1 MFNSIMNIKFV
12 PVNYKRGIK
21 ILFIFILSITS
32 SFGQN
37 KSEALWTQVD
47 ESAIERNQERKEK
60 PVAYKTFS
68 LDLAAMQAILLQA
81 PLEDL
86 SQKIISQTVVEV
98 PLSDGKL
105 SRFRVTETPV
115 MEPGL
120 AVQFPF
126 IRTFT
131 GQGIDDPTAVAKFDF
146 TLFGFHAMIMSANG
160 WHFIE
165 PFVLGNTKNYIVY
178 DKKDTRRT
186 DNWICEVDSTF
197 RISNKQNPSQNSNYR
212 TNGASLRTYRLALA
226 CTGEYAA
233 TYGGTQAGAMSGMV
247 TSVNRVSGV
256 YELEVSIRFVLIAN
270 DNLLIY
276 LDPNTDPYTNSSG
289 STMLSQNISTLNS
302 VIGSANFDIGHVFS
316 TGGGGVA
323 GLGVVCGTSK
333 ARGVT
338 GRGSPIGDAFDIDYV
353 AHEIGHQFGGNHTFN
368 SVTGSCGGGNRAA
381 SAAYEPGS
389 GTTIMA
395 YAGICLADDIQP
407 HSDAIFHSKSFD
419 EIVIYSTTGNG
430 NSCPVT
436 TTNGNSIPVITSAG
450 ANYTIPFNTPFSL
463 TGSATDANGD
473 ALTYLW
479 EEYDVTANGSAPN
492 SPTGNSPIFRDFV
505 PTSNPTRIF
514 PRIEDIVNNTQTLG
528 EILPSY
534 ARTLNF
540 RFTARDNRAGG
551 GGVNHPD
558 TTVRV
563 FVINTT
569 TPFLV
574 TNPNTALTWN
584 SGSTQTVTWNVSST
598 NLSPISCANV
608 NILLSTD
615 GGYTYPIT
623 LLANTPN
630 DGTQSITVPV
640 ATTSQA
646 RVKVQGAGNIFF
658 DISNVNFTIA
668 SSSVT
673 LNLTVFIEGFT
684 NNSGVMNGAVSP
696 SVCDTLTVSLAS
708 SISPYSI
715 VTSNVGVIGLN
726 GSGSF
731 VFTGPYLGNSYY
743 VVVQHRNS
751 LETWSANPV
760 LFSSSSITYDFSTAA
775 SKAYGSNEILHT
787 SGKYAIRSGDVN
799 QDGTI
804 ESSDYSSIEN
814 SSQFFA
820 SGYLPAD
827 VTGDNLVESSDYSL
841 IENNSQLFLFS
852 VRP

>member
-21 ILFIFILSITS
+21 ILVIFILSITS

-160 WHFIE
+160 LHFIE

-212 TNGASLRTYRLALA
+212 MNGASLRTYRLALA

-407 HSDAIFHSKSFD
+407 
-419 EIVIYSTTGNG
+419 
-430 NSCPVT
+430 
-436 TTNGNSIPVITSAG
+436 
-450 ANYTIPFNTPFSL
+450 
-463 TGSATDANGD
+463 
-473 ALTYLW
+473 
-479 EEYDVTANGSAPN
+479 
-492 SPTGNSPIFRDFV
+492 
-505 PTSNPTRIF
+505 
-514 PRIEDIVNNTQTLG
+514 Q
-528 EILPSY
+528 
-534 ARTLNF
+534 
-540 RFTARDNRAGG
+540 
-551 GGVNHPD
+551 
-558 TTVRV
+558 
-563 FVINTT
+563 
-569 TPFLV
+569 
-574 TNPNTALTWN
+574 
-584 SGSTQTVTWNVSST
+584 
-598 NLSPISCANV
+598 
-608 NILLSTD
+608 
-615 GGYTYPIT
+615 
-623 LLANTPN
+623 
-630 DGTQSITVPV
+630 
-640 ATTSQA
+640 
-646 RVKVQGAGNIFF
+646 
-658 DISNVNFTIA
+658 
-668 SSSVT
+668 
-673 LNLTVFIEGFT
+673 
-684 NNSGVMNGAVSP
+684 
-696 SVCDTLTVSLAS
+696 
-708 SISPYSI
+708 
-715 VTSNVGVIGLN
+715 
-726 GSGSF
+726 
-731 VFTGPYLGNSYY
+731 
-743 VVVQHRNS
+743 
-751 LETWSANPV
+751 
-760 LFSSSSITYDFSTAA
+760 
-775 SKAYGSNEILHT
+775 
-787 SGKYAIRSGDVN
+787 
-799 QDGTI
+799 
-804 ESSDYSSIEN
+804 
-814 SSQFFA
+814 
-820 SGYLPAD
+820 
-827 VTGDNLVESSDYSL
+827 
-841 IENNSQLFLFS
+841 
-852 VRP
+852 